1 MRELM
6 LILVEKW
13 GYLGVLT
20 LIAVE
25 NIFPP
30 IPSELI
36 LTFAGFLTTCTSMD
50 KWGVIW
56 AATAG
61 SLAGALVLYGVGRA
75 LSAERLA
82 RLLDGRVGQILH
94 FDGEDVRNAFCWF
107 EDKGKGAVLFCR
119 CIPILRSLISI
130 PAGMA
135 GMKMGIFLPFTI
147 IGSFL
152 WNVILVN
159 LGVIAGA
166 AWEQTV
172 GKIGIFGQFI
182 SWGLAAAVLA
192 GTAALMKRM
201 KKSLA
206 KDRREEEE
214 EMEWGGRQKRS

>member
-6 LILVEKW
+6 MLLVEQW

-30 IPSELI
+30 IPSEVI
-36 LTFAGFLTTCTSMD
+36 LTFSGFLTTCTSLD

-56 AATAG
+56 SATAG
-61 SLAGALVLYGVGRA
+61 SLAGALVLYGVGRI

-82 RLLDGRVGQILH
+82 RLLVGPVGRFLRFVG
-94 FDGEDVRNAFCWF
+94 DEVRSAFSWF
-107 EDKGKGAVLFCR
+107 NDRGKSTVLFCR

-135 GMKMGIFLPFTI
+135 QMKMGEFLPFTI
-147 IGSFL
+147 LGSFL

-159 LGVIAGA
+159 LGVIAGG
-166 AWEQTV
+166 AWEQVVEKT
-172 GKIGIFGQFI
+172 GILGQI
-182 SWGLAAAVLA
+182 VTWALVAAVFA
-192 GTAALMKRM
+192 GTAALMKRF
-201 KKSLA
+201 KKKL
-206 KDRREEEE
+206 
-214 EMEWGGRQKRS
+214 Q